1 MSSFFVLVITGRK
14 NIKET
19 ECVQNGLKCSIKS
32 EKIYNNLHL
41 QKRRQIL
48 LKVCRLTSSYFEYNN
63 IYVNNY
69 RKEIS
74 ER

>member
-1 MSSFFVLVITGRK
+1 MSSFLLATTGRK

-19 ECVQNGLKCSIKS
+19 GFVQNGLKCSIKS
-32 EKIYNNLHL
+32 ETIYKNLHL

-48 LKVCRLTSSYFEYNN
+48 LKVCRLTSSHFEYNN
-63 IYVNNY
+63 VYVNNY

-74 ER
+74 EK